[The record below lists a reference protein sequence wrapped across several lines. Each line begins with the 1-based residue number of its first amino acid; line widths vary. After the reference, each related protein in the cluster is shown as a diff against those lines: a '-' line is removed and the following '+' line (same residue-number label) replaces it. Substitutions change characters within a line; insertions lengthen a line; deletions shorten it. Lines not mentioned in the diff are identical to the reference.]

1 MQLNKYQAI
10 LISKLVTEYL
20 KDSSND
26 LKTETGLMCLLEED
40 LGRFILESSGDYEVS
55 AIDSSL
61 RSKN

>member
-1 MQLNKYQAI
+1 MIINKYQAI

-40 LGRFILESSGDYEVS
+40 LGRFILESSGAYEVS
-55 AIDSSL
+55 SIETNV
-61 RSKN
+61 RT